1 MGRPSISEGPQGQL
15 AMHGDFLV
23 GHPDNIGYLEQK
35 VGKDADLS
43 RVKTSLA

>member
-1 MGRPSISEGPQGQL
+1 VGRPSINEEPQGQPT
-15 AMHGDFLV
+15 MHDDFLV